1 MQGLWL
7 WDLIEG
13 TLCFFNSFWWWG
25 YHYPS
30 PNGSVLEKRQ
40 TLQWKWNIRSTATN
54 PSGTLQH
61 SGSGREKRKKK
72 QTAKVSANIKTGRLC
87 DLYHRYSCWFRD
99 DSSEG
104 EVEEENE
111 PDLETYAMEVGR
123 VVCVEA
129 SDKKRNKDNWFP
141 GLVVMPSAQPT
152 VRINAKDEF
161 LVRSFKD
168 GR

>member
-1 MQGLWL
+1 M
-7 WDLIEG
+7 IF
-13 TLCFFNSFWWWG
+13 C
-25 YHYPS
+25 Y
-30 PNGSVLEKRQ
+30 
-40 TLQWKWNIRSTATN
+40 
-54 PSGTLQH
+54 
-61 SGSGREKRKKK
+61 
-72 QTAKVSANIKTGRLC
+72 
-87 DLYHRYSCWFRD
+87 WFRD

>member
-1 MQGLWL
+1 
-7 WDLIEG
+7 
-13 TLCFFNSFWWWG
+13 
-25 YHYPS
+25 
-30 PNGSVLEKRQ
+30 
-40 TLQWKWNIRSTATN
+40 
-54 PSGTLQH
+54 
-61 SGSGREKRKKK
+61 
-72 QTAKVSANIKTGRLC
+72 
-87 DLYHRYSCWFRD
+87 
-99 DSSEG
+99 
-104 EVEEENE
+104 
-111 PDLETYAMEVGR
+111 MEVGR